1 VSRFK
6 RNFRTTCGIGLLW
19 AATAIALSAQTLT
32 TLHNFGSSGTDGQ
45 DPVAGLIQG
54 ADGNF
59 YGTTQSGDVYPY
71 GTVFKITPS
80 GTTTT
85 LYGFCS
91 LTGCTDGLYSLAGL
105 APFNGNFY
113 GTTSGGGTNNLGT
126 VFEITPGGALT
137 TLHSFDVSD
146 GEYPYAGLI
155 LGANGNLY
163 STTQQGGANFYY
175 GSIFEITPG
184 GALTTVLSFDP
195 EEGEFPIG
203 GLVQATNWSFYG
215 TTQVGGTNG
224 CGRTETLCGTI
235 FEITPGG
242 TLTTLHSFDGTDGY
256 APVANLVQGTDGNLY
271 GTTPDGGSNT
281 CFGGA
286 NACGTVFKITPSGV
300 LTTLHSFNGT
310 DGAAPQAGLIQATD
324 GNFYGTTSGG
334 GANDDGTI
342 FKITPGGTLT
352 TLYNFDFTDGEIPVA
367 SLIQGT
373 SGNFYGTTSYGGT
386 YQAGTVFSLSVGLRP
401 FVQTSPNFGYVGT
414 SVQIL
419 GNNLTGT
426 TSITFN
432 GTPQPAF
439 TVVSSTEIITT
450 VPVGATSGKVQ
461 VVAPGRTLSSYPPFR
476 VITSPTM
483 TTAAATSVTAL
494 GAVLNG
500 RVNPQGTAG
509 YAGFYWGT
517 DPTLTNSIF
526 TCTTWTSCPSV
537 APNSTPQPFNAP
549 LTGLSSGTTYYFEMA
564 FWDTYTNTYWYGSI
578 NSFTTKKP
586 TATTSTPTSV
596 TALAAVLNGDVNPQ
610 GLSGYAGFYWGT
622 DPTLTSYTLS
632 CSSWTSCPAVAPNS
646 TPQPFNAS
654 LTGLLNGTTY
664 YFEMVYWD
672 TNANIYWYGSI
683 NSFTTKN
690 PTPTTTAATSVTPF
704 QAVLNGKINPWGLSG
719 YAGFYWGTD
728 PTLTTYTLSCATW
741 TACPSVMP
749 NSSSQPFN
757 FALTGLNGSTTYY
770 FEMVY
775 WDTNTNTYWYGS
787 INSFVAFTT
796 LHKFDLSDGA
806 DPLASLV
813 QGTDGNLYGT
823 TSQGGTNGVGTVFKI
838 TPNGLLTTLYNF
850 CPQSG
855 CADGSG
861 PSGQLVQGTDGDF
874 YGTTYAGGAANSGTV
889 FKITLG
895 GALTTLY
902 SFCAKTGCADGDNP
916 AAGLIQADDGNL
928 YGTTEYGGTNNL
940 CGLMEIPC
948 GTVFEITP
956 SGTLTTLHNFDF
968 TDGFAPVASLIQAA
982 DGNFYGTTSQGG
994 ANGDGTAFKIAPGG
1008 ALTTLYAFCSEGGSA
1023 SCTDGSF
1030 PNAALIQAAD
1040 GNFYGTTIHG
1050 GANNDGTVF
1059 EISSTPPYVLT
1070 TLHSFDLTDGATPYA
1085 GLIQATDGNF
1095 YGAALQGGDADSDGT
1110 IFEITSTSPYT
1121 MTTLHSFDV
1130 TDGAAPR
1137 APLVQGTNG
1146 NLYGTTYFGGNAGDD
1161 GTIFSL
1167 SIGLGPF
1174 VKTNPTTGAVG
1185 SVVVILGTNLTGA
1198 TSVTFNGT
1206 PATFTVKSKTE
1217 ITTTVPSGATTGA
1230 VQVVTPTG
1238 TLSSNVPFTVD

>member
-1 VSRFK
+1 M
-6 RNFRTTCGIGLLW
+6 RTTCGTGLLW

-91 LTGCTDGLYSLAGL
+91 STGCTDGLYPLAGL

-146 GEYPYAGLI
+146 GEYPDAGLI

-215 TTQVGGTNG
+215 TTQVGGTYD

-271 GTTPDGGSNT
+271 GTTPDGGTNT

-386 YQAGTVFSLSVGLRP
+386 YQSGTVFSLSVGLRP

-461 VVAPGRTLSSYPPFR
+461 VVTPGRALSSYPPFR

-517 DPTLTNSIF
+517 DPTLTNSTF

-537 APNSTPQPFNAP
+537 APNSTPQPFNAL

-632 CSSWTSCPAVAPNS
+632 CSSWSSCPAVAPNS
-646 TPQPFNAS
+646 TPQPFSAS
-654 LTGLLNGTTY
+654 LTGLLNGATY

-683 NSFTTKN
+683 NSFTTKK

-741 TACPSVMP
+741 TACPSVTP

-757 FALTGLNGSTTYY
+757 FTLTGLNGSTTYY

-796 LHKFDLSDGA
+796 LHSFSFTDGGF
-806 DPLASLV
+806 PLAGLV
-813 QGTDGNLYGT
+813 QATDGNLYGT
-823 TSQGGTNGVGTVFKI
+823 TALGGTDGVGTVFEM
-838 TPNGLLTTLYNF
+838 TPGGVLTM
-850 CPQSG
+850 
-855 CADGSG
+855 
-861 PSGQLVQGTDGDF
+861 
-874 YGTTYAGGAANSGTV
+874 
-889 FKITLG
+889 
-895 GALTTLY
+895 LY
-902 SFCAKTGCADGDNP
+902 SFSKATDGNDP
-916 AAGLIQADDGNL
+916 QAVLIQATNGEL
-928 YGTTEYGGTNNL
+928 YGTTT
-940 CGLMEIPC
+940 EISSEGA

-956 SGTLTTLHNFDF
+956 SGALTTLYDF
-968 TDGFAPVASLIQAA
+968 GPNCSTIGCPNGGNPQAGLIQAS
-982 DGNFYGTTSQGG
+982 DGSFYGTTSYGG
-994 ANGDGTAFKIAPGG
+994 ANSAGTVFQVTSGG
-1008 ALTTLYAFCSEGGSA
+1008 ALTTLYAFCSQGGSN
-1023 SCTDGSF
+1023 CTDGIA
-1030 PNAALIQAAD
+1030 PIGGLVQGAD
-1040 GNFYGTTIHG
+1040 GNLYGTTAAG
-1050 GANNDGTVF
+1050 GTGSINGAGTIF
-1059 EISSTPPYVLT
+1059 KITSTAPYTLT
-1070 TLHSFDLTDGATPYA
+1070 TLHIFCPQGPPCMDGSAPYA

-1095 YGAALQGGDADSDGT
+1095 YGTTVSGGADNDGT
-1110 IFEITSTSPYT
+1110 VFEISPTPPYT
-1121 MTTLHSFDV
+1121 LTTLHSFDG
-1130 TDGAAPR
+1130 TDGNGPYGALAQATDGNIYGTTQLGGANGDGAVFEISP
-1137 APLVQGTNG
+1137 ASPNTLTTLHSFGGADGDKPDGTLIQDTNG
-1146 NLYGTTYFGGNAGDD
+1146 TLYGTTYGGGTNSD

-1230 VQVVTPTG
+1230 VRVVTPTG
-1238 TLSSNVPFTVD
+1238 TLSSNLPFTVD